1 MVLLRFVSALNKQ
14 RPGGLIIRAIAFHA
28 RQSARVGSR

>member
-1 MVLLRFVSALNKQ
+1 MGLLPFVSALINQ